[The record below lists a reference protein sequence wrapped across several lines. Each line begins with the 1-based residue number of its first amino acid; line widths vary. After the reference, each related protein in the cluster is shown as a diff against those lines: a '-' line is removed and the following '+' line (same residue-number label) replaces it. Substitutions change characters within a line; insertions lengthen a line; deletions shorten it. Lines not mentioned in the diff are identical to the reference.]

1 LLKSV
6 IISGPPAIG
15 KTTVAK
21 GLAKEFDLKYL
32 SGGDVLKE
40 LAEEQGFRTGRD
52 DFWDTSF
59 GMEFLSMRKTNHEFD
74 KKVDEKLKKLFLEG
88 GKIITSYTLPWLVQ
102 DGIKIWLAGLQENS
116 AKRMTIRDGISFEEA
131 LKIVEKRYQEN
142 KMIYKE
148 LYGFNFGD
156 DLSVFDIIIN
166 TDNLGADEVLSVA
179 RSVVKERYG
188 AKTTTKS

>member
-142 KMIYKE
+142 KMIYKK

-156 DLSVFDIIIN
+156 DISVFDIIIN